1 MKTGRIITSIIWVS
15 LWWFLSEYLLMPTFG
30 FSASWGIYL
39 NITICTGILAV
50 IWFIGN
56 EDSSPIGGLMLGIA
70 IMSFIIPFFI
80 SISSWNGFGSEEYQQ
95 LLGGIEEKE
104 FSANI
109 QPISPS
115 RMIIVDQDIAKRIGE
130 KELGTIAGLG
140 SSVELGNFTL
150 QTVKGEL
157 YWIAPLLHSGF
168 FKWKNFGDEGTTG
181 YVRVSATNQEDY
193 ALITNVN
200 GKKMHIIYQT
210 GAYFGQDLD
219 RHVYTNGYRSTLVN
233 DFTFEVDDEGYPYWT
248 AALFDTKVGFSGDES
263 NGVITIDPETGE
275 IKRYT
280 VQNAPKWI
288 DRIQPEGF
296 IRTQIDDWGRFIHGA
311 WNWSKRD
318 IKRVASESSIVL
330 GNDGRAYYYYGLT
343 SAGNE
348 ASTVGFAMIDT
359 RTKKAFWFKQAGAT
373 EDAAKASA
381 EGKVQ
386 EKGYEGSDGITY
398 NIDGKPTYE
407 FLLKDKAGLMKMIAL
422 VSVHDH
428 TIVGVGE
435 SRQEAL
441 QEYRTQ
447 LFNRGNTVSTSSS
460 NLENVVAVSKI
471 KRFGTEIIKGSTYY
485 YMTIEK
491 DPRKIFMAGKTISNE
506 LPLTREGDRV
516 FVKYVPTNSPQEVSL
531 SFFDNLEL
539 GIIKDPLQL
548 KNEKALDSV
557 RQIKIEKESGKVT
570 ESKWDALSDEEK
582 KKLLKSVSKN

>member
-1 MKTGRIITSIIWVS
+1 MKTGRIIISLIWVA

-30 FSASWGIYL
+30 FSVSWGIYL
-39 NITICTGILAV
+39 NITICTGVLAV
-50 IWFIGN
+50 IWFIEN
-56 EDSSPIGGLMLGIA
+56 EDSSSIGSMMLGIA
-70 IMSFIIPFFI
+70 ILSFVVPLII
-80 SISSWNGFGSEEYQQ
+80 SISSWNGFGSEKYQR
-95 LLGGIEEKE
+95 LLGGLEEKE

-168 FKWKNFGDEGTTG
+168 FKWKKFGDEGTTG

-210 GAYFGQDLD
+210 GAYFSQDLD

-233 DFTFEVDDEGYPYWT
+233 DFTFEVDDEGHPYWT
-248 AALFDTKVGFSGDES
+248 AALFDTKVGFSGDEA
-263 NGVITIDPETGE
+263 NGVLTIDPETGE

-288 DRIQPEGF
+288 DRIQPESF
-296 IRTQIDDWGRFIHGA
+296 VRTQIDDWGRFIHGA

-348 ASTVGFAMIDT
+348 ASTIGFAMIDT
-359 RTKKAFWFKQAGAT
+359 RTKKSFWFKQAGAT
-373 EDAAKASA
+373 EDAAKGSA

-435 SRQEAL
+435 NRTEAI
-441 QEYRTQ
+441 QDYRAQ
-447 LFNRGNTVSTSSS
+447 LFSRGNAAVASTSDLEIMSVSS
-460 NLENVVAVSKI
+460 RI
-471 KRFGTEIIKGSTYY
+471 KRFGVEIIKGSTYY
-485 YMTIEK
+485 YLTLEK
-491 DPRKIFMAGKTISNE
+491 DSRKIFSAGKTISNE

-516 FVKYVPTNSPQEVSL
+516 MVKYIPAKSPQEIPL

-539 GIIKDPLQL
+539 GIEKDPLQM
-548 KNEKALDSV
+548 KNEKSLDSL
-557 RQIKIEKESGKVT
+557 RDKKIEKSSEKVI
-570 ESKWDALSDEEK
+570 ESKWEALSAEQK
-582 KKLLKSVSKN
+582 KNLMKGKN